1 MDKDSLS
8 ATIKL
13 IQQKKQV
20 SVLSLFFE
28 QLNEKP
34 NTPSKAAPSSPTF
47 KRVAP
52 TTDEDKSGTG
62 KDPETDE
69 EDDSEEENEDPTQT
83 LERTVNTIRFYVFS
97 DSY

>member
-1 MDKDSLS
+1 MDKDSLP

-13 IQQKKQV
+13 IQKKKQV

-34 NTPSKAAPSSPTF
+34 NTPSKVTPSSAPF

-62 KDPETDE
+62 KDPESDE
-69 EDDSEEENEDPTQT
+69 EDDSEEENEDPKQT
-83 LERTVNTIRFYVFS
+83 LERTVNTICFYVFNN
-97 DSY
+97 SY